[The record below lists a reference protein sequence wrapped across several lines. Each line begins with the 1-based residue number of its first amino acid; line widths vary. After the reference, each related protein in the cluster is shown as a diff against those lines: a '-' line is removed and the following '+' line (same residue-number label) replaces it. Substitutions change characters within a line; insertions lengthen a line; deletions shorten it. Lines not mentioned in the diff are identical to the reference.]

1 MLFVRRWTAIAAIF
15 AVTGLASET
24 GRAATFEAADTEELI
39 NAMEQAEADPGPDI
53 ITLAAQHTYTLD
65 SEYIEGLALPTV
77 TDELRIEGN
86 GATLAWSGETET
98 GFLHVAA
105 EGSLVITR
113 LTLTGARAGAIVVDG
128 ELDLQRSRLTENQ
141 MFSDRLR
148 GVALTINE
156 GGRATVRRSVFREN
170 AFGAWSNSSVCSP
183 ERQVAG
189 GIFNAGRLRVKG
201 STFIGNHASCVFALN
216 FAGRIH
222 YRIGALINTGTAV
235 IVNATLFG
243 NSGDS
248 VINQG
253 KMRFIN
259 GTVIG
264 DDLVND
270 GNGEF
275 SIVNSAIIDA
285 PCTALDSRGGNVS
298 TTNRC
303 ALGHL
308 TDRQVHTLRAFGFF
322 QVHTL
327 RAIDLD
333 RALDASGVVP
343 VLPLR
348 AGSPLLDT
356 ADPAWCPER
365 DALGRK
371 RPVDGDHD
379 GRARC
384 DVGAV
389 ELHPGPYP
397 VDGRVTGLWLEP
409 DRDGHYLLLEQ
420 PEPERLTLF
429 WATFDGAGN
438 PLWLYGGGRL
448 EGNRLTVDLHL
459 QTGMRFGSFRRSD
472 LSVEKWGE
480 MTLEIANC
488 RELAM
493 NWRADGRPALDGEA
507 VLTRL
512 TQVQGQECLP

>member
-1 MLFVRRWTAIAAIF
+1 MHSMRRWTAIVAIF
-15 AVTGLASET
+15 AVTGLVSEI
-24 GRAATFEAADTEELI
+24 GRAATFEAADTEDLI
-39 NAMEQAEADPGPDI
+39 KAMEQAEADPGPDI

-65 SEYIEGLALPTV
+65 SEYADGLALPPV

-141 MFSDRLR
+141 LSSDRSR
-148 GVALTINE
+148 AVAMTINE
-156 GGRATVRRSVFREN
+156 GGRATVRRSLFQANTFN
-170 AFGAWSNSSVCSP
+170 ALSNLSSCSSD
-183 ERQVAG
+183 RQVAG
-189 GIFNAGRLRVKG
+189 GIFNAGRLRVTG
-201 STFIGNHASCVFALN
+201 STFIGNRAICRFGLN
-216 FAGRIH
+216 FSAITL
-222 YRIGALINTGTAV
+222 YDIGALINTGTAV
-235 IVNATLFG
+235 MVNATLYR
-243 NSGDS
+243 NSGNS

-253 KMRFIN
+253 SMRIIN
-259 GTVIG
+259 GTAIG
-264 DDLVND
+264 DGLND
-270 GNGEF
+270 KNGEF
-275 SIVNSAIIDA
+275 TVVNSAIIDA

-298 TTNRC
+298 TTDRC
-303 ALGHL
+303 VLGHL
-308 TDRQVHTLRAFGFF
+308 TDRQVHTLRAIGIGR
-322 QVHTL
+322 Q
-327 RAIDLD
+327 LD
-333 RALDASGVVP
+333 GSGVVP
-343 VLPLR
+343 VLPLL

-365 DALGRK
+365 DALGRQ

-384 DVGAV
+384 DVGAA

-397 VDGRVTGLWLEP
+397 VDGRVTGLWFEP

-420 PEPERLTLF
+420 SGPERLTLF
-429 WATFDGAGN
+429 WATYDGAGN

-448 EGNRLTVDLHL
+448 EGDRLTVDLHL

-480 MTLEIANC
+480 MSLEIANC

-493 NWRADGRPALDGEA
+493 IWRANGRPALDGEA

-512 TQVQGQECLP
+512 TQVDGRECLP